1 MKIERYEKKG
11 NNNYL
16 IYLSDGRK
24 IKINEDVILKHK
36 LLYKREIDESLLD
49 EIIKDNNDYD
59 IYNKCV
65 KYIGVR
71 LRSKYE
77 MIDFMKKK
85 RVREELIDETID
97 RLVKNKLIDDEV
109 FTKAFINDK
118 FKFTTMGP
126 YRIIQ
131 ELEKQHINNDIIYKY
146 ISTIDESMILEKMDK
161 QILKL
166 IKSNKNKP
174 NLRNKIYNNLIGLGY
189 SADMIISNINKYN
202 L

>member
-1 MKIERYEKKG
+1 MEIEKYEKKG

-16 IYLSDGRK
+16 VYLNDGRK
-24 IKINEDVILKHK
+24 IKINEDIILKHK
-36 LLYKREIDESLLD
+36 LLYKKKIDEFLLD

-77 MIDFMKKK
+77 IIEFMRRKGI
-85 RVREELIDETID
+85 REELLNETID
-97 RLVKNKLIDDEV
+97 RLVKNKLIDDEA
-109 FTKAFINDK
+109 FAKAFINDK
-118 FKFTTMGP
+118 YKFTTMGP

-131 ELEKQHINNDIIYKY
+131 ELEKQHINDDIIYKY
-146 ISTIDESMILEKMDK
+146 ISLIDDSLFEEKMNK

-174 NLRNKIYNNLIGLGY
+174 NLRNKIYNNLINLGY
-189 SADMIISNINKYN
+189 SVDMILNSLNKYN